1 MSIVSIAGVMKSQSG
16 YEFPDYQ
23 EKIEQLKTQMENLQN
38 RIGKVS
44 DDESDVNV
52 RQQRVEMIQSQ
63 ISQIQV
69 QIQRLQTMD
78 GNRNTKEV
86 SAELLKANLETPERI
101 VFEQNPEKKTEEV
114 ESEKKLDVLV

>member
-78 GNRNTKEV
+78 GNRNTKEL
-86 SAELLKANLETPERI
+86 SAELLKANLESPERV
-101 VFEQNPEKKTEEV
+101 VFEQNPERKTEEV

>member
-1 MSIVSIAGVMKSQSG
+1 MSIVSISGVMKSQSA

-44 DDESDVNV
+44 EDESDVNV

-78 GNRNTKEV
+78 GNRNTKEL
-86 SAELLKANLETPERI
+86 SAELLKANLESPERV
-101 VFEQNPEKKTEEV
+101 VFEQNPERKTEEV